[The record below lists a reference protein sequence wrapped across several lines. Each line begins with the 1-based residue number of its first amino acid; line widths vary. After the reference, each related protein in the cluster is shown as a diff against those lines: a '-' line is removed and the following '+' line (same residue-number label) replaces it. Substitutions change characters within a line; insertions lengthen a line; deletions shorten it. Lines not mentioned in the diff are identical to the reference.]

1 MYYWNK
7 IYLYIIS
14 CCKNTL
20 FLWHTENIG
29 RKTLSDYIF
38 YWYYL
43 LRILFFSIFGKK
55 LYKIIK
61 GIMANKRILKRKINY
76 VCSELFSEVVAASYS
91 IKADEENVKAL
102 LTSILVIH
110 NACRA
115 GNVGFWILQ
124 GPYHKV
130 QQAGVWNHRP
140 DFKLWVNWLVRH

>member
-14 CCKNTL
+14 FFKNKL
-20 FLWHTENIG
+20 YMWHTEYIG
-29 RKTLSDYIF
+29 LKTLSDYIF

-110 NACRA
+110 NDYIRRVSHVEPGMPATK
-115 GNVGFWILQ
+115 F
-124 GPYHKV
+124 
-130 QQAGVWNHRP
+130 
-140 DFKLWVNWLVRH
+140 FKDLITKFNKQVSEIIDQISNFE